1 MRPPRRL
8 CSRNGKRM
16 RCDERTMQS
25 EHPGT
30 RVVGHTCGWG
40 SRARARAGPEGAE
53 RSWADPGF
61 PCRRRYA
68 ALQQHTR
75 AMDYFEQALM
85 LCRKVGDAWGEALAE
100 ADLADTKAALCR
112 DDAAIKHYER

>member
-1 MRPPRRL
+1 VWL
-8 CSRNGKRM
+8 GLSCA
-16 RCDERTMQS
+16 
-25 EHPGT
+25 GT
-30 RVVGHTCGWG
+30 R
-40 SRARARAGPEGAE
+40 GPKGAE

-61 PCRRRYA
+61 FYRRRYA

-112 DDAAIKHYER
+112 DHAAIKHYER

>member
-1 MRPPRRL
+1 M
-8 CSRNGKRM
+8 SG
-16 RCDERTMQS
+16 RCNRS
-25 EHPGT
+25 IPA
-30 RVVGHTCGWG
+30 RASCGHTCRWG